1 MINLSE
7 VVVFEILLGQVHIL
21 AEAAHIHKQPYLE
34 EKSGV
39 KVPRCV
45 KI

>member
-7 VVVFEILLGQVHIL
+7 VVVFQILLGQVHIL
-21 AEAAHIHKQPYLE
+21 AEAAHIPKQRYLE

-39 KVPRCV
+39 GSQMC
-45 KI
+45 